1 MFPFVEPIGEIAAKN
16 HYTKEDIAEIIV
28 LCKELDFE
36 LIPLIQTFGHLEFAL
51 KLPKFRS
58 LREVDKYPTAVCPSR
73 PEPFDKLIKP
83 IIDQVIR
90 FHKESGHD
98 LKFIH
103 IGCDEVFHIASCDLC
118 RNKDRDELFL
128 KHVKKV
134 ASYVKS
140 THQVQRKFSVCFFRT
155 AILTTSNTLV
165 VLHTAIIWHD
175 MLMNVYPEKIKQ
187 HGLDKL
193 VELMIWVYI
202 KDVHRSVF
210 LPVPVTGL
218 IDNA

>member
-1 MFPFVEPIGEIAAKN
+1 MFPFTEPIGEIAAKN
-16 HYTKEDIAEIIV
+16 HYTKEEIADLIV

-51 KLPKFRS
+51 KLPKFRH
-58 LREVDKYPTAVCPSR
+58 LREVDKYPTAVCPSKADS
-73 PEPFDKLIKP
+73 FDKLIKP
-83 IIDQVIR
+83 IIDQVIS

-134 ASYVKS
+134 ASYVKT
-140 THQVQRKFSVCFFRT
+140 THQVQRKFFVFNFSFLLPIAT
-155 AILTTSNTLV
+155 ASNLLSMFAHSNLV
-165 VLHTAIIWHD
+165 A
-175 MLMNVYPEKIKQ
+175 
-187 HGLDKL
+187 
-193 VELMIWVYI
+193 
-202 KDVHRSVF
+202 
-210 LPVPVTGL
+210 
-218 IDNA
+218 